1 MISLDTLPDSA
12 LLDDQTTAG
21 LLSVKKTTLQ
31 VWRSTNRVELPY
43 VKVGRLVR
51 YRAGDL
57 RAFIES
63 RVVHPGEI
71 GQVA

>member
-1 MISLDTLPDSA
+1 MVDLDALPDTA
-12 LLDDQTTAG
+12 LLDDEQTAG
-21 LLSVKKTTLQ
+21 FLSIRKTTLQ
-31 VWRSTNRVELPY
+31 VWRSTNRVQLPY

-63 RVVHPGEI
+63 RVV
-71 GQVA
+71 AA

>member
-1 MISLDTLPDSA
+1 MVDLDTLPDTA
-12 LLDDQTTAG
+12 LLDDEQAAG
-21 LLSVKKTTLQ
+21 LLSIRKTTLQ
-31 VWRSTNRVELPY
+31 VWRSTNRVQLPY

-63 RVVHPGEI
+63 RVVG
-71 GQVA
+71 